1 MVNVKSSTADVSS
14 VSPSSERMEFTLE
27 TFAVETLYSDQFTSS
42 IRLIKPNCMQ
52 KAQLTKSRTRQN
64 AKEYSSDDITPVK
77 VSKYLISN
85 SPFFLLYNSL

>member
-1 MVNVKSSTADVSS
+1 
-14 VSPSSERMEFTLE
+14 
-27 TFAVETLYSDQFTSS
+27 
-42 IRLIKPNCMQ
+42 MQ

-64 AKEYSSDDITPVK
+64 AKEYSSDDIVPVK